1 MVCVRFNNNMKTIH
15 SHFREIKLYLD
26 NTLNSMNNYLDFS
39 KDLKSHNS
47 FNNSLKEKISVLE
60 NINNKIKSI
69 SEYSLYNITKFK
81 EIGRILKYFYELHT
95 DSTDEEAMLY
105 SLGFNGYIDCI
116 EGLQN
121 NI

>member
-1 MVCVRFNNNMKTIH
+1 
-15 SHFREIKLYLD
+15 
-26 NTLNSMNNYLDFS
+26 MNNYLDFS
-39 KDLKSHNS
+39 KDLKSHSN
-47 FNNSLKEKISVLE
+47 FNDLLKTKMSILE

-69 SEYSLYNITKFK
+69 SEYSLYNVSKFK

-95 DSTDEEAMLY
+95 DSTYEEAILY

-121 NI
+121 NIEEREK